1 MSEVDDVETYC
12 WPEFP
17 ALPACGRPVV
27 LRVAVPKARADA
39 RRMLR
44 EALRQMLAA
53 WSGLRS
59 EQLPLEETPRGP
71 VWNGLLRDATLDIG
85 LSYVRRA
92 GCQPASGQAGCQP
105 ALVQAGWQPA
115 PQMEGWIGL
124 LRGGRIGVDVMEAE
138 RFAELEG
145 VAQSFLNP
153 EAAAD
158 IRGAA
163 DPALT
168 FAAAWTEREA
178 RLKCLKRGL
187 SEWTAG
193 DAQAEAE
200 CACRRLV
207 LGQRLV
213 GAVCWLG

>member
-1 MSEVDDVETYC
+1 V
-12 WPEFP
+12 W
-17 ALPACGRPVV
+17 
-27 LRVAVPKARADA
+27 RAS
-39 RRMLR
+39 L
-44 EALRQMLAA
+44 
-53 WSGLRS
+53 GK
-59 EQLPLEETPRGP
+59 
-71 VWNGLLRDATLDIG
+71 ATLDIS
-85 LSYVRRA
+85 LSYVA
-92 GCQPASGQAGCQP
+92 T
-105 ALVQAGWQPA
+105 
-115 PQMEGWIGL
+115 EGWIGL